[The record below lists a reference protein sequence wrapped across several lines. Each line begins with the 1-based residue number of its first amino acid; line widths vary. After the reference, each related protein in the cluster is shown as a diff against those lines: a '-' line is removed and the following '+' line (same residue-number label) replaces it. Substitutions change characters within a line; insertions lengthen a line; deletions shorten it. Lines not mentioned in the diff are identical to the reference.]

1 MTAFTNNN
9 VKGILALCLG
19 SLVFSLQDSAIKSI
33 SGAEAVT
40 LAIVFRAFISLPILA
55 VMTYFQGGLG
65 QLRDKHWPLLLLR
78 GAILLVSYT
87 SYFMAFPALPLA
99 EAIALYFMVPLIVTI
114 LAVPMLGE
122 RVGWKSWAAV
132 SLGLVGVF
140 VILKP
145 GTALF
150 NPAALLSLIS
160 AFTYSTAQLL
170 ARKYGS
176 HTRATVMAFYQNA
189 FYLVG
194 ASAIAGLIT
203 VLGLKPPGHP
213 SLDFLFR
220 AWAVPSLHD
229 ALLMGACGVIA
240 AFGSTLLSQAYR
252 IGEAN
257 VVTPFEYTGMIWA
270 GIFGF
275 LFFGEIPQLTT
286 FIGMGL
292 IALAGILALRAATSN
307 RPDVL
312 SDG

>member
-9 VKGILALCLG
+9 IKGIAALCLG

-40 LAIVFRAFISLPILA
+40 LAIVFRAFVSLPILA
-55 VMTYFQGGLG
+55 VMISAQGGLG
-65 QLRDKHWPLLLLR
+65 QLRDKQWRLLILR

-99 EAIALYFMVPLIVTI
+99 EAIALYFMVPLIVTL
-114 LAVPMLGE
+114 LASPMLGE
-122 RVGWKSWAAV
+122 HVGWKSWAAV

-140 VILKP
+140 VILQP

-160 AFTYSTAQLL
+160 AFAYATAQLL

-176 HTRATVMAFYQNA
+176 GSKAVVMAFYQNA

-194 ASAIAGLIT
+194 ASAIAAL
-203 VLGLKPPGHP
+203 VAALGLKPPGHP

-220 AWAVPSLHD
+220 SWAIPNLHD
-229 ALLMGACGVIA
+229 AMLMGVCGIIA

-270 GIFGF
+270 GTFGF
-275 LFFGEIPQLTT
+275 LFFGEIPKVTT
-286 FIGMGL
+286 FMGMSL
-292 IALAGILALRAATSN
+292 IALAGILALRAATS
-307 RPDVL
+307 RKPEIL

>member
-1 MTAFTNNN
+1 MSAFSNTN
-9 VKGILALCLG
+9 VKGIAALCLG

-40 LAIVFRAFISLPILA
+40 LAIVFRAFVSLPILA
-55 VMTYFQGGLG
+55 AMTAFQGGLG
-65 QLRDKHWPLLLLR
+65 QLRDRQWPLLLR

-87 SYFMAFPALPLA
+87 AYFMAFPALPLA

-114 LAVPMLGE
+114 LAGPMLGE
-122 RVGWKSWAAV
+122 HVGWKSWVAV

-140 VILKP
+140 VILQP

-160 AFTYSTAQLL
+160 AFAYATAQLL

-176 HTRATVMAFYQNA
+176 DTRATVMAFYQNA

-194 ASAIAGLIT
+194 ASAIAGL
-203 VLGLKPPGHP
+203 VALLGLKPPGHP

-220 AWAVPSLHD
+220 AWAIPSLHD
-229 ALLMGACGVIA
+229 AMLMAVCGVIA
-240 AFGSTLLSQAYR
+240 AFGSTLLSQAYK

-270 GIFGF
+270 GTFGF
-275 LFFGEIPQLTT
+275 LFFGEIPKTT
-286 FIGMGL
+286 TLLGMGL
-292 IALAGILALRAATSN
+292 IALAGVLALRAATTR

-312 SDG
+312 SDA

>member
-1 MTAFTNNN
+1 MSAFTNNN

-40 LAIVFRAFISLPILA
+40 LAIVFRACISLPILA
-55 VMTYFQGGLG
+55 LMTYFQGGLG
-65 QLRDKHWPLLLLR
+65 QLRDKQWPLLLLR

-122 RVGWKSWAAV
+122 KVGWKSWAAV

-176 HTRATVMAFYQNA
+176 QTRATVMAFYQNA

-220 AWAVPSLHD
+220 AWAIPSLHD
-229 ALLMGACGVIA
+229 AILMGACGVIA

-275 LFFGEIPQLTT
+275 MFFGEIPQLTT